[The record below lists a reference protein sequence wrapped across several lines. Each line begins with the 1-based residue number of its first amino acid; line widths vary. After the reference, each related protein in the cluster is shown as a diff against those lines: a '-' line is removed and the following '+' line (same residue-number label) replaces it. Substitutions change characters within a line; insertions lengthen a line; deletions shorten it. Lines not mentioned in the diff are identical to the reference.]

1 MRNKGS
7 QSASPGKYLTSLISR
22 YTLWRLCPSCDL
34 PNRFRSSCL
43 PKFPASSTSFN
54 TNLPYFSFGGTI
66 RREAGMPNTSCMI
79 YMIPPAN
86 FHNPNS
92 FNSSCT
98 LSIAVE
104 EERAAVAEESVEA
117 VAEVISPIASRR
129 SHPAQFG
136 ETFDGPPTLERSGSE
151 HRVGRFLP
159 SLLRREGRGERWSL
173 P

>member
-1 MRNKGS
+1 
-7 QSASPGKYLTSLISR
+7 
-22 YTLWRLCPSCDL
+22 
-34 PNRFRSSCL
+34 
-43 PKFPASSTSFN
+43 
-54 TNLPYFSFGGTI
+54 
-66 RREAGMPNTSCMI
+66 MPNTSCMI

-86 FHNPNS
+86 FHIPNS

-136 ETFDGPPTLERSGSE
+136 ETFDGPPSLERSGSE
-151 HRVGRFLP
+151 HREGAVTSPLP
-159 SLLRREGRGERWSL
+159 EEEGLGEKVELPLERETEGFEKF
-173 P
+173 

>member
-1 MRNKGS
+1 
-7 QSASPGKYLTSLISR
+7 
-22 YTLWRLCPSCDL
+22 
-34 PNRFRSSCL
+34 
-43 PKFPASSTSFN
+43 
-54 TNLPYFSFGGTI
+54 
-66 RREAGMPNTSCMI
+66 MPNTSCVI

-129 SHPAQFG
+129 SHPALSG
-136 ETFDGPPTLERSGSE
+136 ETFDGPPSLERSGSE
-151 HRVGRFLP
+151 READYDKLMTRIDELGIPMKDMWWYLDTRRFGTVPHSGFGLGFER
-159 SLLRREGRGERWSL
+159 LLLFVTGMGNIRDVIPFPRTPNNAEF
-173 P
+173 

>member
-1 MRNKGS
+1 
-7 QSASPGKYLTSLISR
+7 
-22 YTLWRLCPSCDL
+22 
-34 PNRFRSSCL
+34 
-43 PKFPASSTSFN
+43 
-54 TNLPYFSFGGTI
+54 
-66 RREAGMPNTSCMI
+66 MPNTSCMI

-129 SHPAQFG
+129 SHPALSGVDRF
-136 ETFDGPPTLERSGSE
+136 GPPTLERSGSE
-151 HRVGRFLP
+151 HRVGRFPP
-159 SLLRREGRGERWSL
+159 SSLREERLGEKGGAFLKGKEGRVGFRKKSPQYFLEKILLVFERTFKVLQHLMFRILLGKISVFRRNTL
-173 P
+173 INPE